1 MRLRH
6 IRVTSTLLSTL
17 AVLAPLAVVGAA
29 PAAAPVGSMHRTIHL
44 SFRDGSSQ
52 TAQLDGVGCDESI
65 CSRIIVNTRALRSGV
80 VDHTLLDD
88 VVAIRDIG
96 GGDAAF
102 VVKDGSTRRVSVV
115 ADNRVLYVIGA
126 DGRMQK
132 INLRR
137 PTSIEF
143 DTQHSE

>member
-6 IRVTSTLLSTL
+6 ISVTSALLSTL
-17 AVLAPLAVVGAA
+17 GILAPLAVVGAA
-29 PAAAPVGSMHRTIHL
+29 PATAPVGSTHRTIHL

-52 TAQLDGVGCDESI
+52 TAQLDGVGCDESM
-65 CSRIIVNTRALRSGV
+65 CSRTVVNTRALGSGV
-80 VDHTLLDD
+80 VDHTRLDD
-88 VVAIRDIG
+88 VVAIQDIG

-102 VVKDGSTRRVSVV
+102 VLKDGSTRRVRVV

-126 DGRMQK
+126 DGRTQK

-137 PTSIEF
+137 LTSIEF
-143 DTQHSE
+143 DAHKSE